1 MVWLDLVFLG
11 VLALSVLVGLWR
23 GLVFEVLSVLG
34 WLVAYFAMPYVAPLI
49 QPWLPQ
55 ERLGESLAHVLS
67 LGLAFLLVLLVWGLS
82 AKLLRALIHAT
93 PLSVIDRLGGGG
105 FGLLRGLLISVLV
118 VTVVG
123 MTPMA
128 RSPSWSGSQLVP
140 HFQTILQWLRP
151 VLPEP
156 VEKMIPA

>member
-1 MVWLDLVFLG
+1 MDWLDLVLLSAL
-11 VLALSVLVGLWR
+11 VLSVLVGLWR
-23 GLVFEVLSVLG
+23 GLVFEVLSILG

-49 QPWLPQ
+49 LPWLPL

-93 PLSVIDRLGGGG
+93 PLSLVDRLGGAG
-105 FGLLRGLLISVLV
+105 FGLLRGVLICVAV

-128 RSPSWSGSQLVP
+128 QSAIWSQSQLVP
-140 HFQTILQWLRP
+140 HCQTVLQWLRP
-151 VLPEP
+151 VLPESAR
-156 VEKMIPA
+156 KMIPA

>member
-1 MVWLDLVFLG
+1 MGWLDLVFLG

-49 QPWLPQ
+49 QPWLPL
-55 ERLGESLAHVLS
+55 ERMGESLVHVLS

-93 PLSVIDRLGGGG
+93 PLGLVDRLGGAG
-105 FGLLRGLLISVLV
+105 FGLLRGLLICVAV

-123 MTPMA
+123 MTPFA
-128 RSPSWSGSQLVP
+128 QSPTWRQAQLVP
-140 HFQTILQWLRP
+140 HFQTVMQWLRP

-156 VEKMIPA
+156 VRKMIPA